1 MSGQG
6 YLKLKPIAMTTTM
19 MEKNVER
26 LVVAFY
32 SNVAQHSQRSGYGCI
47 DRSQL
52 NSTSRGSEG
61 AISKKLCSTAKGS
74 TRARGLFTDVTLNKV
89 ISSPAH
95 IVT

>member
-47 DRSQL
+47 
-52 NSTSRGSEG
+52 NSMSRGTEG